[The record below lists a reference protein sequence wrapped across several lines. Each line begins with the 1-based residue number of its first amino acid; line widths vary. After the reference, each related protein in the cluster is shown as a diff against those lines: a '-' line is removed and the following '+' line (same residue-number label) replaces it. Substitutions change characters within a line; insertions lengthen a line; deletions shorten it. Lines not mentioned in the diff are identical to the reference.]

1 MHQRLYN
8 FLEENN
14 ILYNKQF
21 GFRKNNSTIEAL
33 IKITEKIRESIDKG
47 KFGCGNF
54 IDLRKAFD
62 TQLTMKFFYSKW
74 NIMELE
80 AQL

>member
-1 MHQRLYN
+1 M
-8 FLEENN
+8 
-14 ILYNKQF
+14 
-21 GFRKNNSTIEAL
+21 EAL

-47 KFGCGNF
+47 KFGCGIF
-54 IDLRKAFD
+54 LLIYVRPL